1 MKHMREVHLFLALS
15 RQVEATEGFLG
26 LLEELELD
34 AGLVDGNL
42 CFFWIDIAEQ
52 I

>member
-1 MKHMREVHLFLALS
+1 MKHMREVHLFLAS
-15 RQVEATEGFLG
+15 SATAREGYLG

-42 CFFWIDIAEQ
+42 CFF
-52 I
+52 